1 MKTYVFETVATMKEY
16 NYKKYWIDSGIVK
29 RIAFTGENLKE
40 ALEKYIDRV
49 NEARIVTI
57 SKNAMKNKSPMYID
71 VDGEAVQKGYV
82 ITAKTYIE
90 DRSENI
96 SCYQYCELW
105 VEIYERNPSTLR
117 RNEHE
122 TLFFQ

>member
-16 NYKKYWIDSGIVK
+16 NYKKYWIDSDIVK

-40 ALEKYIDRV
+40 AIEKYIDRV
-49 NEARIVTI
+49 NEAGIVTI

-82 ITAKTYIE
+82 ITAKTYIA

-105 VEIYERNPSTLR
+105 VEIYERKTINF
-117 RNEHE
+117 EE
-122 TLFFQ
+122 E

>member
-1 MKTYVFETVATMKEY
+1 MKTYVFNTVASMKSY
-16 NYKKYWIDSGIVK
+16 NYKKYWIDPEIV
-29 RIAFTGENLKE
+29 RELAFNSDTLSE
-40 ALEKYIDRV
+40 ALEMYIDRV
-49 NEARIVTI
+49 NEAGIVTI

-71 VDGEAVQKGYV
+71 IDGEAVQKGYV

-105 VEIYERNPSTLR
+105 VEIYERKAINFEEER
-117 RNEHE
+117 
-122 TLFFQ
+122 